1 MLLVASAL
9 IGFCMFSA
17 EGFTG
22 ITFVSTDATCVG
34 TQSTDSSDCA
44 INTNWVSGSRTLT
57 DCDTSDG
64 CAYTA
69 SSGGAAVVGTTGSVT
84 IPVTGNTIT
93 GTDASVYTFTPGAFV
108 LDTGAPTC
116 GDNKVMGTINRGS
129 VAGDLD
135 AANIN
140 SVFPCHDKEK
150 CIRATATQKAMC
162 PATKRAKTGNSSY
175 CAGEACADTDF
186 NGANAVCCETPPGT
200 TCPPKKTVTDG
211 AAAIKTQNGTCG
223 NYKKYKTTGTTF
235 TGVAGITSPTYL
247 ENCCEDNC
255 TTDKCDTSNLFWLLC
270 WFNNCEACKD
280 GENEDSNCSDPDL
293 DYVGTYLVG
302 GTATLLAIV
311 AFFAVGAKIISLFSK
326 SG

>member
-1 MLLVASAL
+1 MNTIGLLLVLGLTFFALKQKSEKTRNMLLVASAL
-9 IGFCMFSA
+9 LGFCMFSA

-22 ITFVSTDATCVG
+22 ITYTAAVPTPVT
-34 TQSTDSSDCA
+34 
-44 INTNWVSGSRTLT
+44 SGSTT
-57 DCDTSDG
+57 VEGKITSTPGNVEYTFPVGYIIADG
-64 CAYTA
+64 TGSAPTYTCGGDKVA
-69 SSGGAAVVGTTGSVT
+69 GVPVIGAADVGPLSATTVGE
-84 IPVTGNTIT
+84 
-93 GTDASVYTFTPGAFV
+93 AY
-108 LDTGAPTC
+108 
-116 GDNKVMGTINRGS
+116 
-129 VAGDLD
+129 
-135 AANIN
+135 
-140 SVFPCHDKEK
+140 PCLDKEK

-186 NGANAVCCETPPGT
+186 TGANAVCCETPPGT

-302 GTATLLAIV
+302 GAAALLV
-311 AFFAVGAKIISLFSK
+311 FAVIGGLITGGKKLAAKITP
-326 SG
+326 